1 MKTKNYKKFLKKYLI
16 IQFYY
21 LLQYNIIMMV
31 NEKRD
36 KNGSN
41 KKIIKIKEVIFKFFN
56 LIKMFINFII
66 IFLLLYYYSNNYL
79 KFINSILDYNIYY
92 NI

>member
-1 MKTKNYKKFLKKYLI
+1 
-16 IQFYY
+16 
-21 LLQYNIIMMV
+21 MMV

-41 KKIIKIKEVIFKFFN
+41 EKIIEIKEVFFKFFN

-79 KFINSILDYNIYY
+79 KFINSI
-92 NI
+92 

>member
-1 MKTKNYKKFLKKYLI
+1 
-16 IQFYY
+16 
-21 LLQYNIIMMV
+21 MMV

>member
-79 KFINSILDYNIYY
+79 KFINSI
-92 NI
+92 

>member
-1 MKTKNYKKFLKKYLI
+1 MI
-16 IQFYY
+16 
-21 LLQYNIIMMV
+21 V

>member
-1 MKTKNYKKFLKKYLI
+1 MI
-16 IQFYY
+16 
-21 LLQYNIIMMV
+21 V

-36 KNGSN
+36 KNGTN

-79 KFINSILDYNIYY
+79 KFINSI
-92 NI
+92 

>member
-1 MKTKNYKKFLKKYLI
+1 MI
-16 IQFYY
+16 
-21 LLQYNIIMMV
+21 V

-66 IFLLLYYYSNNYL
+66 IILLLYYYSNNYL